1 LLATRIGASFLS
13 YLGPIG
19 RFQPLRGYFSAYQ
32 LLKKKKI
39 SGAILKERQS
49 TRADI
54 AASINERAGYNQH
67 APEAWPIFW
76 TLSENSRLTGQYL
89 LWRDYESKGCLE
101 ASYGFT
107 KRMNIRSQRF
117 FDNAYLDKPE
127 KLSGAVTSL
136 LTNWTSGN
144 NYYHW
149 IIDAL
154 PRLAIRESLPETTRI
169 IIPNSSMRF
178 VQESISLLG
187 LEDLCII
194 PTSNHLIC
202 ERFYFIS
209 PTAQTGHWNPFA
221 YDWLRRKFSTYF
233 SSSSSISRLFF
244 TRKGCKRIPN
254 NIGEIEALFERN
266 GFYIVDA
273 GKLTMIEQIA
283 LSSSARCI
291 AGLHGAAMT
300 NLIWSKKQIPI
311 LEIFESTYLNAC
323 YENIAVY
330 NECYYHYIFCDISDA
345 QHHIT
350 QWISELPP

>member
-54 AASINERAGYNQH
+54 AASINERA
-67 APEAWPIFW
+67 
-76 TLSENSRLTGQYL
+76 
-89 LWRDYESKGCLE
+89 E

-154 PRLAIRESLPETTRI
+154 PRLAIRESLPETTRM

-311 LEIFESTYLNAC
+311 LAILEIFESTYLNAC